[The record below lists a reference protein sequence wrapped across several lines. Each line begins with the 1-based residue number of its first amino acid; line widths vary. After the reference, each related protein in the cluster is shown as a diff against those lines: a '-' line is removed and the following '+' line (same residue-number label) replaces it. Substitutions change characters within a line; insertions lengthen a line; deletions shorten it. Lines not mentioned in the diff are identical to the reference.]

1 MSFILFLICF
11 IASTFGAIAGFGGGV
26 IIKPV
31 LDAFGILP
39 VSTISF
45 LSGCTVFSM
54 SIASL
59 IRTRGNGVQ
68 LSIRTST
75 PLALGAVAGGLIGK
89 WLFELVRR
97 TFENESTLG
106 LIQAVL
112 LSILNILVFI
122 YICKKDKLKSYHTES
137 IPVALIIG
145 LALGMISSFLGIGGG
160 PCNVA
165 VLFLFFSMDAKT
177 AAKNSIYI
185 ILFSQA
191 SSIITALATHTV
203 PDFEWLSLLLMA
215 AGGVVGAIVGAAISK
230 RLSTRQVEVL
240 LRGLL
245 AVIICIGFYNVFQ
258 FAVLA

>member
-1 MSFILFLICF
+1 M
-11 IASTFGAIAGFGGGV
+11 
-26 IIKPV
+26 
-31 LDAFGILP
+31 
-39 VSTISF
+39 
-45 LSGCTVFSM
+45 
-54 SIASL
+54 
-59 IRTRGNGVQ
+59 Q

-165 VLFLFFSMDAKT
+165 VLFLFFSMGRQDRREELHLHH
-177 AAKNSIYI
+177 S
-185 ILFSQA
+185 
-191 SSIITALATHTV
+191 V
-203 PDFEWLSLLLMA
+203 LSGVQHHHR
-215 AGGVVGAIVGAAISK
+215 AGHPYRA
-230 RLSTRQVEVL
+230 
-240 LRGLL
+240 GL
-245 AVIICIGFYNVFQ
+245 
-258 FAVLA
+258 